1 MKPYG
6 RAERISVK
14 IQQSVTELIQK
25 KMKDP
30 RLELAT
36 ISAVKL
42 TADLRIATVYVS
54 IFGEGRKKKEAM
66 DAFKKSKGYIKK
78 MIAPKL
84 GLKFMPELFFEEDDF
99 FDKAM
104 AMDKLIR
111 DANAV
116 RGDDYVDP
124 DAPSEEESSDDPQD

>member
-14 IQQSVTELIQK
+14 IQQTITELIQK
-25 KMKDP
+25 KIQDP

-36 ISAVKL
+36 ISSVKL

-54 IFGEGRKKKEAM
+54 IFGKGLKKKEAM
-66 DAFKKSKGYIKK
+66 EAIHKSKGYIKK

-84 GLKFMPELFFEEDDF
+84 GLKFMPELIFEEDDF
-99 FDKAM
+99 FDRAQ
-104 AMDKLIR
+104 AMDDLITK
-111 DANAV
+111 ANAT
-116 RGDDYVDP
+116 RAADSGDDAADDGTP
-124 DAPSEEESSDDPQD
+124 DQD